1 MTIRVPA
8 PLCSD
13 RLSLRAFEPCDRQA
27 YDAYHSRPDVYRFL
41 YTPLPLAKARD
52 KQFAAALS
60 PRFEEDGDTLRLA
73 VVRLLDGALLGEVLL
88 KLASKA
94 ALQGEIGY
102 IFNPDYAGRGYA
114 TEAVGMMLEAGFSQ
128 YGLHRIFARL
138 DPRNAGSVGVVE
150 RLQFRR
156 EAHLLQNDRFNGE
169 WGDEFIYALLKA
181 EWEHRLAREPN
192 PGRTVTHWPRA
203 SPT

>member
-1 MTIRVPA
+1 MNINALTPIR
-8 PLCSD
+8 SD
-13 RLSLRAFEPCDRQA
+13 RLELRAFEPSDRPA

-41 YTPLPLAKARD
+41 YTPLPKGKALD
-52 KQFAAALS
+52 EQFAAALA
-60 PRFEEDGDTLRLA
+60 PRFEEDGDTLRMA
-73 VVRLLDGALLGEVLL
+73 VTRRQDGALLGEVLL

-114 TEAVGMMLEAGFSQ
+114 TEAVQTMLEIGFRH

-150 RLQFRR
+150 RLRFRR
-156 EAHLLQNDRFNGE
+156 EAHLLQNDCFDGE
-169 WGDEFIYALLKA
+169 WGDEFIYAQLKA
-181 EWEHRLAREPN
+181 EWECRRA
-192 PGRTVTHWPRA
+192 RA
-203 SPT
+203 SAADEIVTG